1 VSVSSTG
8 SACTC
13 NTGTGVTVT
22 GVTVTILF
30 KKKERTNKTIT
41 RKRYVGLRILYD
53 DNIMFLVIV
62 LFIVILFYPKKES
75 FLDQKSVNKLQ
86 SDFEDIFVKSNE
98 SIREE
103 RDSYLKLYNALIKLK

>member
-13 NTGTGVTVT
+13 NTGLTVT
-22 GVTVTILF
+22 GVTVTVLFF

-41 RKRYVGLRILYD
+41 RKRYGLRILYD
-53 DNIMFLVIV
+53 DNIMFLVIL
-62 LFIVILFYPKKES
+62 LFLVILFYPKKES

-86 SDFEDIFVKSNE
+86 SDFENIFVKSNE

>member
-13 NTGTGVTVT
+13 KTGTGVTVT
-22 GVTVTILF
+22 GFTVTTFF
-30 KKKERTNKTIT
+30 KKKERANKTIT
-41 RKRYVGLRILYD
+41 RKRYGLRILYD

-62 LFIVILFYPKKES
+62 LFLVILFYPKKES

-86 SDFEDIFVKSNE
+86 TDFENIFVKSNE